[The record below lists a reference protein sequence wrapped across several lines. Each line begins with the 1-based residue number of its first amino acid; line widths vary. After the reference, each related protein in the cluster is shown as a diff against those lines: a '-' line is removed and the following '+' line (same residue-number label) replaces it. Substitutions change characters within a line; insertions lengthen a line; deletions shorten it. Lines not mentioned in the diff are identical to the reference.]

1 MQHEVRVNKL
11 PRGSQKPRGAWAP
24 RASSKLILRAED
36 EAMRAE
42 GAKAATDTREARMA
56 MYCMLILRACLVK
69 SCVEGG
75 RTRNF

>member
-1 MQHEVRVNKL
+1 MVRGKYL
-11 PRGSQKPRGAWAP
+11 PRRSQKPRGAWAP

-56 MYCMLILRACLVK
+56 MNCMLIMRACLVK
-69 SCVEGG
+69 SVSKSSLSQ
-75 RTRNF
+75 NL